1 VLQEVIPRTTLG
13 PILIPT
19 RITKFYLKILSSP
32 QQPHLMQSNKALQI
46 LMRQKRWSRAPRW
59 KARPSATLWEFL
71 SLDKSYS
78 MPFSISR
85 WIFIPCRSK
94 ISCGRIREIGEA
106 LTFQDTAIIQPLPRR
121 LVLFPINVWRFATHR
136 GSKPCP
142 GYKYTARDIFM
153 LAMNC

>member
-1 VLQEVIPRTTLG
+1 M
-13 PILIPT
+13 PT
-19 RITKFYLKILSSP
+19 PITKFCLKILSSP

-46 LMRQKRWSRAPRW
+46 PMRQKRWSRALRW
-59 KARPSATLWEFL
+59 KARPSATLWEFP

-106 LTFQDTAIIQPLPRR
+106 SAFQDTAIMQPLPRR
-121 LVLFPINVWRFATHR
+121 LVIFLINVWRFATHR
-136 GSKPCP
+136 GSKSCP
-142 GYKYTARDIFM
+142 GYKYTERDIFM
-153 LAMNC
+153 LVMDC